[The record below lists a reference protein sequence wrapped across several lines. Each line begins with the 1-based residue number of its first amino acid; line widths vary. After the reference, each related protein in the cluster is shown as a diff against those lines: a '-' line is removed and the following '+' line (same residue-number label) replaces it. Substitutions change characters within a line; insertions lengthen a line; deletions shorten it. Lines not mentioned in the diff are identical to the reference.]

1 LSMLKYIT
9 TRIELVE
16 ITILCTNLA
25 SSHVN
30 FIYIERLNV
39 NHSVSFNSIPS
50 TWYHEFKF

>member
-1 LSMLKYIT
+1 MLKYIT